1 MTHDDNDPADPVLEV
16 LTEYEQKLRTL
27 HQNDQLAQEAQRTFG
42 ALVNELERRSGGDR
56 RKIPRAGNDRRV
68 GQPRAADQPVP

>member
-27 HQNDQLAQEAQRTFG
+27 HQNDQLAEQAQRTFG
-42 ALVNELERRSGGDR
+42 ALVNELERRSGVDR
-56 RKIPRAGNDRRV
+56 RKSSRGGNDRRI